1 MELADYLDNMS
12 LHKNK
17 NWFQVEGGFMKKKKI
32 AAIPTFNDDF
42 EKRGEQQDIEFGKK
56 ARGGQYFKR
65 YPASE
70 LIKPE
75 NKRHRRRLRKQ
86 EKLFGITTLT

>member
-1 MELADYLDNMS
+1 MS
-12 LHKNK
+12 LYKNK
-17 NWFQVEGGFMKKKKI
+17 NWVQVEGGFMKKKKI
-32 AAIPTFNDDF
+32 AAIPTRSFSNETEE
-42 EKRGEQQDIEFGKK
+42 EKLDIEFGKK

>member
-1 MELADYLDNMS
+1 MS

-32 AAIPTFNDDF
+32 AAIPADIFTDF
-42 EKRGEQQDIEFGKK
+42 EKRGEQQDIEYGKK

-70 LIKPE
+70 LIKAK
-75 NKRHRRRLRKQ
+75 NRIHRKRLRRQ
-86 EKLFGITTLT
+86 EELFGITSLT